1 MANIKTRLLAQPTR
15 MKIKVCFLYGFIGL
29 ASSGCSQD
37 KPNKSI
43 DTYESIKK
51 ELKNVELPN
60 EKPKAD
66 IEEFEMEVNNGGLN
80 QYFLNAGQNCFETLR
95 ELQKTKKVKTAAI
108 LQQAIALINP
118 KKLSEEDLVAKLQR
132 REVEELF
139 YGRISDLLYSRDEE
153 FYKYPDGP
161 LIDTLNDK
169 KNISH

>member
-1 MANIKTRLLAQPTR
+1 MANVKTRLSAQPIR
-15 MKIKVCFLYGFIGL
+15 MKIKAYFLYALLGL
-29 ASSGCSQD
+29 ASSGCAQD

-43 DTYESIKK
+43 DTYENVKK
-51 ELKNVELPN
+51 ELRGVEVPN

-66 IEEFEMEVNNGGLN
+66 VEELEMEVNNGGLN

-95 ELQKTKKVKTAAI
+95 ELQKTKKDKTAAI

-118 KKLSEEDLVAKLQR
+118 SKLLEKALIEKLQK

-139 YGRISDLLYSRDEE
+139 DDKISEQLNKLDEA
-153 FYKYPDGP
+153 FYTYPDGA
-161 LIDTLNDK
+161 LIDTSTKD